1 MVLHSVSDNVLWFIY
16 LLLVDAACWLLCL
29 LCFLQVSLNNK
40 LVAYAEDTIGNEI
53 YTVYGIDADSQALV
67 GKPLV
72 KRWFITWFF
81 NDGWYIF
88 FCDRRHTCLSKA
100 SSTVNGS
107 TTNSRLR
114 TATPSSW
121 MRSKLQFLVV
131 ETSKKSYWLRLELN
145 TMLIHCP
152 CNDWLV

>member
-1 MVLHSVSDNVLWFIY
+1 MIIIVLELSE
-16 LLLVDAACWLLCL
+16 
-29 LCFLQVSLNNK
+29 
-40 LVAYAEDTIGNEI
+40 YAPI
-53 YTVYGIDADSQALV
+53 
-67 GKPLV
+67 
-72 KRWFITWFF
+72 
-81 NDGWYIF
+81 
-88 FCDRRHTCLSKA
+88 RHTCLSKA

-152 CNDWLV
+152 CNDCNTEDCWLSIEQGLERWKGCIIHYI

>member
-1 MVLHSVSDNVLWFIY
+1 M
-16 LLLVDAACWLLCL
+16 
-29 LCFLQVSLNNK
+29 
-40 LVAYAEDTIGNEI
+40 E
-53 YTVYGIDADSQALV
+53 
-67 GKPLV
+67 
-72 KRWFITWFF
+72 
-81 NDGWYIF
+81 
-88 FCDRRHTCLSKA
+88 KA

-145 TMLIHCP
+145 TINTEDC
-152 CNDWLV
+152 WLSIEQGLERWKGCII